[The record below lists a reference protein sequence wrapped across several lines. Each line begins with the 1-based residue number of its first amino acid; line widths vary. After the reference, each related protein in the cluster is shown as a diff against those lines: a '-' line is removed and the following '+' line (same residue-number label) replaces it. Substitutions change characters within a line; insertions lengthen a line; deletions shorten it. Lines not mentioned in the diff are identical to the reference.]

1 MRRGSRIVL
10 VGIAVLAAVALLGSC
25 GGGGSNAAARKLHA
39 VILSGC
45 GNGENIEEELRGLVA
60 GVKATEREFEAAAVE
75 ENKSQVLQAMKEN
88 LAAIHREL
96 LPFNDCIRNVLR
108 EREGKAPLGPVY
120 APPRPSGGAVTV
132 RRTGPAEIEPGG
144 PPTSSLPCSYV
155 DGDGKVRIEI
165 FGDGG
170 GCVKMRPSS
179 QLSFSYYRGA
189 GPAPIRVA
197 IGGYE
202 MWLKPGQEGV
212 IPGPVG
218 NYLANGSHGAQ
229 VAGTAGAG
237 TLIVEPEPSGR

>member
-1 MRRGSRIVL
+1 MRAGRRIGL
-10 VGIAVLAAVALLGSC
+10 LGIALLAAVSLLGGC
-25 GGGGSNAAARKLHA
+25 GGGSNSAARKLHA

-45 GNGENIEEELRGLVA
+45 GNSGSIENELRGLVA
-60 GVKATEREFEAAAVE
+60 GVKATEREFEDAADPE
-75 ENKSQVLQAMKEN
+75 ENKSQVLRAMKEN
-88 LAAIHREL
+88 IAAIHREL

-108 EREGKAPLGPVY
+108 EREGKAPLGPVH
-120 APPRPSGGAVTV
+120 APPRPAGGTVTV

-155 DGDGKVRIEI
+155 DTDGKAQIEI

-202 MWLKPGQEGV
+202 MWLKPGQKGV